1 MKNFGLLKSKIEKVL
16 LESYSND
23 TFKNELKTFKKLV
36 IENKN
41 VSKIFYLYDELSS
54 PKSLSESY
62 CVEYINECI
71 KIYENTVNK
80 LKESDISKLSAWVG
94 NKTIENNYTD
104 IDTLFS
110 TDVLTIESK
119 IKSRKLISESL
130 KRIPVIKTEGIDLPL
145 TTMVSVANKTIKNYI
160 DGLNESDKKELLSL
174 LSEDDTTLNEKYN
187 TLKEGV
193 VTKLTEM
200 KNESTDSSMKTRID
214 DTISK
219 VISEKYDKL
228 TYFKLKNLKENL

>member
-41 VSKIFYLYDELSS
+41 ISKIFYLYDELSS

-80 LKESDISKLSAWVG
+80 LKESDISKLNDWVG
-94 NKTIENNYTD
+94 NKTIENNYTN

-119 IKSRKLISESL
+119 IKSRNLISESL

>member
-80 LKESDISKLSAWVG
+80 LKESDISKLNDWVG
-94 NKTIENNYTD
+94 NKTIENNYTN

-119 IKSRKLISESL
+119 IKSRNLISESL